1 MSAKKLFIVF
11 AILAVGAYFAYAA
24 EPTTDSEAL
33 ASINLELLQSV
44 YILLAKNV
52 VPTLLN
58 GLNINETWDFAPQKG
73 VRIILSNITFNNIQL
88 DPNVTVITRGKDD
101 HSLVL
106 TLKNFDL
113 NLTADLYAKYHLAK
127 VNSSSELILKNVT
140 SVQELAFS
148 QDKDSGLIYLSVR
161 SSHIYTEKSYIIIHK
176 NRIESFIVNRLTEF
190 FRAIFQKRAND
201 IVAKFDELLIQFT
214 KRVIKFNVTDYEVS
228 LWSPVLP
235 RVVSATNGKTFL
247 NLPLNFGIKNVK
259 TGEIPDI
266 QPITWLPPF
275 DPNAGDLQ
283 TCSSNSV
290 TLKLLWGVFDSS
302 VVNLTVNDKWL
313 PAGSPVR
320 LNTSFIDILLPGI
333 PKVYGNNLGMYINV
347 AISSKIPDIVIR
359 DGKLVLTLHVQ
370 LSFLVDRDSSQY
382 PQRNL
387 SQCTA
392 CDEALALNASLFS
405 AVTAGVFQVDGK
417 NNLRASVL
425 NTFFDDVKI
434 LRSKVDVDVDL
445 LVQFLNEAS
454 SVFVPPI
461 NEKIRQGFSIPENKF
476 LESVE
481 LMLYNDTL
489 ITRSS
494 YHLRS

>member
-1 MSAKKLFIVF
+1 MCIR
-11 AILAVGAYFAYAA
+11 
-24 EPTTDSEAL
+24 D
-33 ASINLELLQSV
+33 
-44 YILLAKNV
+44 
-52 VPTLLN
+52 
-58 GLNINETWDFAPQKG
+58 
-73 VRIILSNITFNNIQL
+73 R
-88 DPNVTVITRGKDD
+88 
-101 HSLVL
+101 
-106 TLKNFDL
+106 
-113 NLTADLYAKYHLAK
+113 
-127 VNSSSELILKNVT
+127 
-140 SVQELAFS
+140 
-148 QDKDSGLIYLSVR
+148 
-161 SSHIYTEKSYIIIHK
+161 
-176 NRIESFIVNRLTEF
+176 
-190 FRAIFQKRAND
+190 
-201 IVAKFDELLIQFT
+201 
-214 KRVIKFNVTDYEVS
+214 
-228 LWSPVLP
+228 
-235 RVVSATNGKTFL
+235 
-247 NLPLNFGIKNVK
+247 
-259 TGEIPDI
+259 
-266 QPITWLPPF
+266 
-275 DPNAGDLQ
+275 
-283 TCSSNSV
+283 
-290 TLKLLWGVFDSS
+290 
-302 VVNLTVNDKWL
+302 
-313 PAGSPVR
+313 
-320 LNTSFIDILLPGI
+320 
-333 PKVYGNNLGMYINV
+333 YINV